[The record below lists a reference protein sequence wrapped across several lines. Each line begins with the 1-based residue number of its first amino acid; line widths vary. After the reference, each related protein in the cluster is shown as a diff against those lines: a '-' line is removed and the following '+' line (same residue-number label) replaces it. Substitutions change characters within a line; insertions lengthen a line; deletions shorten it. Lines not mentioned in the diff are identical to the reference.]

1 MKNLIL
7 LFSHSLT
14 DDQKEDAKQHWDI
27 ENFVA
32 LPTDLQTIF
41 SNVPADLE
49 TINQYLEPIEK
60 WLLENTQKD
69 DLVLIQGDFGA
80 VYHLVNFVKN
90 NNLFPIYATTE
101 RKSIE
106 TSQPDGSIKTERIFK
121 HKRFR
126 SY

>member
-14 DDQKEDAKQHWDI
+14 DDQKEDAKQDWGV

-32 LPTDLQTIF
+32 LPSDLQQIF

-49 TINQYLEPIEK
+49 TINEYLQPIEK
-60 WLLENTQKD
+60 WLLENSQKD
-69 DLVLIQGDFGA
+69 DFVLIQGDFGA
-80 VYHLVNFVKN
+80 VYYLVNIAKN
-90 NNLFPIYATTE
+90 NHLTPIYATTE
-101 RKSIE
+101 RKSVE
-106 TSQPDGSIKTERIFK
+106 NMQSDGSIKTERIFK

-126 SY
+126 KF